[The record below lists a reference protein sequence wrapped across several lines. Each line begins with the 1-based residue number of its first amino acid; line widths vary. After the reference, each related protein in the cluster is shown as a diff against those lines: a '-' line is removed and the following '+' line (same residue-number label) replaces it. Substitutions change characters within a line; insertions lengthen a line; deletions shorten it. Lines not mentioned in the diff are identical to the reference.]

1 MSQRDHREMGMAAA
15 MLTPLLMGM
24 APIFGKL
31 AIRSGLDAYT
41 LAALRTCLAALL
53 LWVAFGLFF
62 RRYVFIFLAGLIGTL
77 AVGVVNGLGSL
88 LFYNGLLILDD
99 ASLAQLLNMTYVI
112 FAMLLTR
119 IYGHPISRLSLLR
132 VVLALLAV
140 ILLASAVPLP
150 ASVRWT
156 GVGLML
162 GGAFMYALH
171 VVLSQRV
178 MFEMPA
184 PTMTL
189 YSLTF
194 MGLTVLA
201 ARLLVGCFI
210 PLRWQPGVS
219 GGWWF
224 VLGLTAVTATSRVTL
239 FAGVRNLGGW
249 QAILLNMAEVA
260 VTLLAAS
267 VWLGERLAP
276 AQWLGVLVLFA
287 SVLLSYWDTESRD
300 CVYRPLLRP
309 GPPGGLRLGIG
320 SLPSGPTAARF
331 YPRRSGTSRTGTRE

>member
-1 MSQRDHREMGMAAA
+1 MAW
-15 MLTPLLMGM
+15 GH
-24 APIFGKL
+24 
-31 AIRSGLDAYT
+31 S
-41 LAALRTCLAALL
+41 
-53 LWVAFGLFF
+53 
-62 RRYVFIFLAGLIGTL
+62 
-77 AVGVVNGLGSL
+77 SS
-88 LFYNGLLILDD
+88 YNGLLLLDD

-119 IYGHPISRLSLLR
+119 IYGHRISRLSLLR

-140 ILLASAVPLP
+140 ILLASAAPLS
-150 ASVRWT
+150 ASVRWA

-201 ARLLVGCFI
+201 ARLLVGSFA
-210 PLRWQPGVS
+210 PLRWQPDVPS
-219 GGWWF
+219 GWWF
-224 VLGLTAVTATSRVTL
+224 VLGLTTVTALSRVTL

-267 VWLGERLAP
+267 AWLGERLAL
-276 AQWLGVLVLFA
+276 AQWLGVLALFA
-287 SVLLSYWDTESRD
+287 SVLLSYWDTEISGHAY
-300 CVYRPLLRP
+300 CPLPWPSPLS
-309 GPPGGLRLGIG
+309 GLRLRIG
-320 SLPSGPTAARF
+320 PLPSGPAVARL
-331 YPRRSGTSRTGTRE
+331 YPRGPGASETGTRE